1 METGKKS
8 EKIRR
13 RERTLYIVLIV
24 LLTLY
29 GLVKTEEAAT
39 LIRALTEAFDILLTN
54 P

>member
-1 METGKKS
+1 MDPKKS
-8 EKIRR
+8 EQQRRR

-29 GLVKTEEAAT
+29 GLVHTEEAAT
-39 LIRALTEAFDILLTN
+39 LIRAISEAFSVLLSN